1 MLKRFGVSLEED
13 LLKEFDALLSRRG
26 YHNRSEALRDLIREA
41 LIKEE
46 WACGTKKTA
55 AVVVIV
61 YDHHQANLAQK
72 LTGLQHKNYRQIIAT
87 LHSHLD
93 EHNCLEVVILSG
105 PANSLERLANEIIS
119 SRGVKFGQL
128 IPISYTQLI

>member
-1 MLKRFGVSLEED
+1 MLKRFGISLEEE
-13 LLKEFDALLSRRG
+13 LLKDFDALLKRHG

-46 WACGTKKTA
+46 WASGSQKTVA
-55 AVVVIV
+55 AVVIV

-72 LTGLQHKNYRQIIAT
+72 LTGLQHKNYQKIIAS

-93 EHNCLEVVILSG
+93 EHNCLEVTILSG
-105 PANSLERLANEIIS
+105 PSNTVQQLANEIIS
-119 SRGVKFGQL
+119 LRGVKYGKLIPVSYRQL
-128 IPISYTQLI
+128 I